1 MDLCL
6 GFPFFYDCKA
16 ISCAPLERLCAAL
29 QSQVGAVEHPDEWEH
44 CAIRELLGKRERYR
58 IINMQRLLQCLDI
71 GTEKAFRTWY
81 LKALDEKLTCISYNR
96 EGYWSEAIAV
106 GDPDWL
112 ESAAREAGIKRYTV
126 QNDRNAYIDFMTG
139 KN

>member
-1 MDLCL
+1 MVR
-6 GFPFFYDCKA
+6 A
-16 ISCAPLERLCAAL
+16 
-29 QSQVGAVEHPDEWEH
+29 GAVEHPDEWEH

-81 LKALDEKLTCISYNR
+81 LKTLDEKLTCISYNR

>member
-1 MDLCL
+1 V
-6 GFPFFYDCKA
+6 
-16 ISCAPLERLCAAL
+16 RN
-29 QSQVGAVEHPDEWEH
+29 Q
-44 CAIRELLGKRERYR
+44 LLGKRERYR
-58 IINMQRLLQCLDI
+58 IINMKRLLQCLDI
-71 GTEKAFRTWY
+71 NLEKAFRTWY
-81 LKALDEKLTCISYNR
+81 LKTLDEKLTCISRER

-126 QNDRNAYIDFMTG
+126 QNDKNAYINFTAG